1 MKRIIL
7 SEIENK
13 YLISSLEA
21 LVSLTNDSDPVDKQW
36 LDKLETTRK
45 LLDLELSYYDI
56 RKDGKDPT
64 QKQMLQ
70 WLITK
75 LKNRTADL

>member
-1 MKRIIL
+1 
-7 SEIENK
+7 
-13 YLISSLEA
+13 LEA
-21 LVSLTNDSDPVDKQW
+21 LVSLTNDNDPVDKLW

-45 LLDLELSYYDI
+45 LLDLELAYYDI

>member
-7 SEIENK
+7 SEIENN
-13 YLISSLEA
+13 YLISSLET
-21 LVSLTNDSDPVDKQW
+21 LVTLTNDTDPVDKLW
-36 LDKLETTRK
+36 LDGLEITRK
-45 LLDLELSYYDI
+45 LFDLELAYYDI

-75 LKNRTADL
+75 LKSRTADL